1 MSGRI
6 RCCKADYTYT
16 LSATCPV
23 CGKPTAIAHP
33 ARFSVEID
41 TENTGRKQKMIDE
54 NRTVFRQRQ
63 GITPH

>member
-6 RCCKADYTYT
+6 RCCKTDHTYT

-33 ARFSVEID
+33 ARFSVED
-41 TENTGRKQKMIDE
+41 RYGKYRRMAKND
-54 NRTVFRQRQ
+54 
-63 GITPH
+63 